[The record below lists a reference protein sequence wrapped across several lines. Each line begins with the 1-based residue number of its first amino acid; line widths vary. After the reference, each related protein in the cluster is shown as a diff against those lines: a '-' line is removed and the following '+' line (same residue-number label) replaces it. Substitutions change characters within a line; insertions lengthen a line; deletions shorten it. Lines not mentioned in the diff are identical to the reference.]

1 MDNWGAIIGDDLG
14 AYSSINSMYF
24 IDLLTID
31 TSLNY
36 ITTGTKSY
44 DHVDLYKFNM
54 RATIIDIL
62 SSPYGMI
69 EVNLEGKTLNY
80 RIQTN
85 RIQIVRI
92 LVTIHAK

>member
-44 DHVDLYKFNM
+44 DHVDLDKFNM